1 MFETV
6 STAFDIKKLILAGIL
21 TKSALFGRGGIGD
34 FGGGD
39 IVRAEF
45 LNRGAAIILYLEEAP
60 EGQRFAAENKLNLEN
75 LKSSLDVEKI
85 LVTDEVLVDR
95 TGSVVDAVG
104 APGLIVL
111 NRTRWMEHS
120 ERDSDVYFMVL
131 HELLRENGINDDNY
145 VISKSLIP
153 FPEKY
158 RLQNILITEKPLI
171 ASDRLDH
178 LVDRSQI
185 ALGGTGCPKDSFK
198 TFTRFNPTLNEVE
211 IYPNEM
217 TVASGQNAAQNA
229 VQRKNCALRIPFKAA
244 ANKRLQITQVDVSG
258 EVEMQ
263 PSKSMNVNF
272 TTGFVSGNSKPVT
285 QIPKQI
291 LSGKEIVD
299 GGFLIRDNK
308 LYESGCGQSAMLT
321 LNSDLVLKN
330 LKSAVSEKTSVA
342 RVNKLRISIK
352 LVDCKI

>member
-1 MFETV
+1 MFESV
-6 STAFDIKKLILAGIL
+6 ATAFDIKKLILAGIL
-21 TKSALFGRGGIGD
+21 TKTALFGRGGIGD

-45 LNRGAAIILYLEEAP
+45 LNRGAAVVQFLEESAA
-60 EGQRFAAENKLNLEN
+60 GQKIIENNKLNLEA

-120 ERDSDVYFMVL
+120 ERDSDIYFLVL
-131 HELLRENGINDDNY
+131 HEMLRENGINDDNY
-145 VISKSLIP
+145 VVSKALIP
-153 FPEKY
+153 FPEQY

-171 ASDRLDH
+171 VSDRLDH
-178 LVDRSQI
+178 LLDRSQI
-185 ALGGTGCPKDSFK
+185 TLGGTGCPKDSLK

-217 TVASGQNAAQNA
+217 SLALNGDSSVQL
-229 VQRKNCALRIPFKAA
+229 QRKNCALRIPFKAA
-244 ANKRLQITQVDVSG
+244 AGKRLQITQVDVSG
-258 EVEMQ
+258 EVELQ
-263 PSKSMNVNF
+263 KNKTVQVNF
-272 TTGFVSGNSKPVT
+272 STGFISGSTKPGT

-291 LSGKEIVD
+291 TATNQIVD

-308 LYESGCGQSAMLT
+308 LYESGCGQTAMLT
-321 LNSDLVLKN
+321 LNSDML
-330 LKSAVSEKTSVA
+330 LKSSTKLLPNEKVSTS
-342 RVNKLRISIK
+342 RVNKLKLSIK
-352 LVDCKI
+352 AVDCK